1 MNGLYHFTKEE
12 YADKIMES
20 QTIHPSGGAFSLGAK
35 KVFFYAGIPSLEQVR
50 ENMADKYR
58 QYEWTAIKI
67 VPGQDELKDYKVR
80 ALDDMSVAH
89 KGECELEGKNV
100 KKVNLVLD
108 MNENGDLFIRE
119 KTPEEIE
126 KGPYRPRQEIIDK
139 FGVKENEKPNLIRS
153 TIDSIAAYGQLLK
166 RPAKLAWDNIKKGIN
181 TVRNTIGGN
190 KEMNEENAPTD
201 IVDMK
206 EVNRQKQLDF
216 LADIRETS
224 SRSVEPVEY
233 RRSQEISRSVPKIS
247 KDEIDSR

>member
-12 YADKIMES
+12 YADKIMDS
-20 QTIHPSGGAFSLGAK
+20 QTIHPSGSAFSLGAK

-67 VPGQDELKDYKVR
+67 VPAQDELKDYKVR
-80 ALDDMSVAH
+80 ALDDKSVAH

-108 MNENGDLFIRE
+108 MNEKGDLFIRE

-126 KGPYRPRQEIIDK
+126 KGSYRPRQEIIDK
-139 FGVKENEKPNLIRS
+139 FGVKENEKPNPIRS
-153 TIDSIAAYGQLLK
+153 TIDLLPAYGQFLK
-166 RPAKLAWDNIKKGIN
+166 RPLKLAWDNTIKKVIDK
-181 TVRNTIGGN
+181 VRNTIGN
-190 KEMNEENAPTD
+190 RNINEEMAPTD
-201 IVDMK
+201 IENMK
-206 EVNRQKQLDF
+206 EVNHEKQLKF
-216 LADIRETS
+216 LENIRETTS
-224 SRSVEPVEY
+224 NSIEPVGY